1 MKCYQQN
8 VYNLILDIF
17 STGGIFGTI
26 SVVVRTVGGGEPW
39 TSQIV
44 ASSSDTNDTIAQV
57 LGNRNS
63 ENIAT
68 GGDYEILDTMV
79 TFLQGEVT
87 KQVSV
92 SILTDNIAEPDE
104 TVIVYLTQPTGGARI
119 ALGTPDGGKKVII
132 VMSTVK
138 SVPLKL
144 RRVIFFDNSSK
155 NMALLIV
162 IVRSICPD
170 KSNSQLIL
178 TYKVG
183 SLDFV
188 SI

>member
-1 MKCYQQN
+1 MTF
-8 VYNLILDIF
+8 F

-44 ASSSDTNDTIAQV
+44 TSPSDTNDTIAQV

-68 GGDYEILDTMV
+68 GGDYEILDTMI

-92 SILTDNIAEPDE
+92 SILTDNTAEPDE

-132 VMSTVK
+132 VNYEYSE
-138 SVPLKL
+138 
-144 RRVIFFDNSSK
+144 ICSSQTQT
-155 NMALLIV
+155 NHFL
-162 IVRSICPD
+162 
-170 KSNSQLIL
+170 
-178 TYKVG
+178 
-183 SLDFV
+183 
-188 SI
+188 